1 MTKQLF
7 SFIVIILSIVFSFF
21 YVKPEYTLMQERRAD
36 FANLIETLNASAIVK
51 TLIRETRRNLSSVA
65 ASDLARFDIFLPDV
79 IDPIHFANDL
89 QYLGTMNGVILE
101 NIKVTEPKNLDQ
113 KSTGVSSEGVVTQ
126 LSRGVVFL
134 ESHLKQDQG
143 VVPNGNPV
151 VSTTT
156 TTTITQKEYVVTKA
170 SFTCTATY
178 EKFSLFLDSLE
189 KSLGLINVTAL
200 SFTPYVETDPQ
211 KIKAGGG
218 QTYEFSASIETY
230 SLK

>member
-7 SFIVIILSIVFSFF
+7 SFIVIILSLVFAFF

-36 FANLIETLNASAIVK
+36 FANLVETLNVSAIVK
-51 TLIRETRRNLSSVA
+51 TLIRETGRNLSSVA
-65 ASDLARFDIFLPDV
+65 VSDLARFAIFLPDV

-89 QYLGTMNGVILE
+89 QYLGSMNGVILE

-113 KSTGVSSEGVVTQ
+113 KSTGGSSQGVVTQ
-126 LSRGVVFL
+126 LARGIVSL
-134 ESHLKQDQG
+134 GSDPKQGQAIS
-143 VVPNGNPV
+143 VSENPV
-151 VSTTT
+151 VSTTN
-156 TTTITQKEYVVTKA
+156 TTIQKEYVVTKA

-178 EKFSLFLDSLE
+178 EKFSLFLESLE